1 VTRMFWKLERYRLRG
16 RIYQL
21 ESDLADE
28 RAKVRAQ
35 DAANAELRAE
45 LLAAEAQ
52 VDFYETGQR

>member
-1 VTRMFWKLERYRLRG
+1 MFWKLERYKLRG
-16 RIYQL
+16 RIHQL

-52 VDFYETGQR
+52 VEFYETER